1 MYAVSGV
8 LPTPLLNKCRFKKWP
23 SHLSHRRSSEFS
35 TRLFLQGVAKVKEEA
50 RYEYLKDIG
59 LDLAR
64 PWPKGLK
71 KYFGHGNARFGISG
85 INFFPFP
92 GVQNNAPAYKMDL
105 DQNVSR
111 QLEV

>member
-35 TRLFLQGVAKVKEEA
+35 TRLFRQGVAKVKEEA

-71 KYFGHGNARFGISG
+71 MEFGLGSATFGDSVV
-85 INFFPFP
+85 NVFPFS
-92 GVQNNAPAYKMDL
+92 VCKI
-105 DQNVSR
+105 
-111 QLEV
+111 